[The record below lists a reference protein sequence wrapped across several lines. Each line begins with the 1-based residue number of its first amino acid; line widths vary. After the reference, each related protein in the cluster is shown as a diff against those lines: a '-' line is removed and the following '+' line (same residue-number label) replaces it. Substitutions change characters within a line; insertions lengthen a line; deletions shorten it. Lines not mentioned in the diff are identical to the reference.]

1 MAKNVLGVKL
11 YNVKEVAELLG
22 VTPETARNYIK
33 DGRLNAKKIGVRYYV
48 SEERLKAF
56 LVE

>member
-1 MAKNVLGVKL
+1 MKTVLGVKL

-33 DGRLNAKKIGVRYYV
+33 DGKLNAKKIGVRYYV